1 MYLSFPSLLE
11 TSQKMEDLRGSNLS
25 LDIVKLFVG
34 QIPKDMDE
42 DSLRVYFEEFGPLA
56 ELSVIRDS
64 ANLTSKGIT
73 SSFILKCEL
82 IVEIQ
87 DAHL

>member
-1 MYLSFPSLLE
+1 
-11 TSQKMEDLRGSNLS
+11 MEEARASNLNM
-25 LDIVKLFVG
+25 DIVKLFVG

-64 ANLTSKGIT
+64 ASLTSKGMK
-73 SSFILKCEL
+73 F
-82 IVEIQ
+82 
-87 DAHL
+87 

>member
-1 MYLSFPSLLE
+1 M
-11 TSQKMEDLRGSNLS
+11 N

-64 ANLTSKGIT
+64 SNLASKGT
-73 SSFILKCEL
+73 NTYLDL
-82 IVEIQ
+82 VY
-87 DAHL
+87 LP

>member
-1 MYLSFPSLLE
+1 
-11 TSQKMEDLRGSNLS
+11 MEEGRTSNLNM
-25 LDIVKLFVG
+25 DIVKLFVG

-64 ANLTSKGIT
+64 ANLTSKGANIHMMYIE
-73 SSFILKCEL
+73 SN
-82 IVEIQ
+82 
-87 DAHL
+87 